1 MVVDIDKRR
10 NGLDQFLSV
19 AGARPDQINTIQAV
33 TNGGWHL
40 WFLSDGHGFQNKH
53 SKQYDGIET
62 KTGGGYVV
70 VPPAPGRHW
79 IAGKRTMLPAPEWLK
94 ELFPRHE
101 PPPVAPTKTTT
112 AHTPYGQKTLDRLT
126 LRIAAAPRGEQD
138 DTRTRLAFTIGQYVG
153 GGEIEAEDGWTQI
166 VAAARAAPTGID
178 RNALR
183 KERYLRRSFEA
194 GMRAPRSWATEWNDL
209 DAMAATLEA
218 AAMREM
224 ANER

>member
-1 MVVDIDKRR
+1 M
-10 NGLDQFLSV
+10 
-19 AGARPDQINTIQAV
+19 
-33 TNGGWHL
+33 

-79 IAGKRTMLPAPEWLK
+79 IAGKRTTLPAPEWLK

-138 DTRTRLAFTIGQYVG
+138 DTRTRLAFTIGH
-153 GGEIEAEDGWTQI
+153 TL
-166 VAAARAAPTGID
+166 AAAKSRPRMAGRKSSRRRGP
-178 RNALR
+178 LR
-183 KERYLRRSFEA
+183 PASTATPCARKDICA
-194 GMRAPRSWATEWNDL
+194 GR
-209 DAMAATLEA
+209 
-218 AAMREM
+218 
-224 ANER
+224 